1 MKVLVTGSEGF
12 VGKELV
18 KSLLQSGIEVVGID
32 RVENTSAIWEHHTLD
47 LTEPLELE
55 INEYDIVVHCAAAKG
70 DWGISNEEFHNDNIA
85 ATQNL
90 IDHLK
95 VCSITRIIHFSTVSI
110 YSRNVTT
117 GDEDTLI
124 EPESIYGQTKLD
136 SELLIREF
144 AIDRKIPTVILRP
157 SVIYGRNNYANM
169 YNLTKQLARSLPIQ
183 INPEGIIKS
192 HVSVLNVVDVVMKF
206 SDLNRQVDDVEIYN
220 LTESPYLD
228 LSEIIGII
236 CTELA
241 VKPPK
246 INIPHWAASFIFS
259 TLELVAR
266 LIRKDLG
273 FTKERLLK
281 YSNST
286 HYTSEKLWGK
296 IGRQK
301 FKTEDQ
307 LRDMVKWFK
316 QKNNDTISIE

>member
-1 MKVLVTGSEGF
+1 MKLLVTVCVGF
-12 VGKELV
+12 VGNELV
-18 KSLLQSGIEVVGID
+18 ETLLQSEIEVVGID
-32 RVENTSAIWEHHTLD
+32 RVAPTLSRWKHFTCD
-47 LTEPLELE
+47 LRQPVELE
-55 INEYDIVVHCAAAKG
+55 PDEYDVVVHCAAAKG
-70 DWGISNEEFHNDNIA
+70 DWGISDEEFHNDNVV

-90 IDHLK
+90 IDYL
-95 VCSITRIIHFSTVSI
+95 VGCSVKRIIHFSTVSI

-157 SVIYGRNNYANM
+157 LVIYGRNNYANM

-183 INPEGIIKS
+183 VNPEGIIKS

-236 CTELA
+236 CTELD

-246 INIPHWAASFIFS
+246 INTPRWGSTYLSF
-259 TLELVAR
+259 VA
-266 LIRKDLG
+266 G
-273 FTKERLLK
+273 
-281 YSNST
+281 
-286 HYTSEKLWGK
+286 
-296 IGRQK
+296 
-301 FKTEDQ
+301 
-307 LRDMVKWFK
+307 LRVYLC
-316 QKNNDTISIE
+316 

>member
-1 MKVLVTGSEGF
+1 M
-12 VGKELV
+12 
-18 KSLLQSGIEVVGID
+18 
-32 RVENTSAIWEHHTLD
+32 
-47 LTEPLELE
+47 
-55 INEYDIVVHCAAAKG
+55 
-70 DWGISNEEFHNDNIA
+70 
-85 ATQNL
+85 
-90 IDHLK
+90 
-95 VCSITRIIHFSTVSI
+95 
-110 YSRNVTT
+110 
-117 GDEDTLI
+117 I
-124 EPESIYGQTKLD
+124 EPESTYGQTKLA
-136 SELLIREF
+136 SELLIREL

-157 SVIYGRNNYANM
+157 SVIYGRDNYANM

-206 SDLNRQVDDVEIYN
+206 SDLNRQVDGVEIYN

-236 CTELA
+236 CTELD

-246 INIPHWAASFIFS
+246 INIPLWAASFIFS
-259 TLELVAR
+259 TLEFVAR

-281 YSNST
+281 YSKST